1 MTLIR
6 YRVVGC
12 NSLTV
17 RKTPSKKGAVAYY
30 LKENDLVDI
39 VKNYSYTKDGVIWF
53 KIQKNNKINYVS
65 SRYLIRITPNY
76 LKRVANNVD
85 RIYSLIIQLG
95 CKHKSG
101 ATSLSTLKTKKAT
114 TCGVAAS
121 IVLQEAG
128 LLKNNK
134 LITHSKKGNDK
145 STPAKAI
152 VGYKNL
158 NLNTCKVIKINKKYS
173 NIDKKYKKKGIIY
186 IYDSNIAINGGNNYI
201 YSCNNGSSQ
210 LKNGKYI
217 KNKMKSGYCF
227 TSKIL
232 YAIVPND

>member
-6 YRVVGC
+6 YKVTGC
-12 NSLTV
+12 TSLTV
-17 RKTPSKKGAVAYY
+17 REKPSKEAKVAYY

-39 VKNYSYTKDGVIWF
+39 VKGYSSTNNGIIWY

-76 LKRVANNVD
+76 LKRVANNAD
-85 RIYSLIIQLG
+85 SIYNLIIKLG

-101 ATSLSTLKTKKAT
+101 ATSLSTLKSKKVT
-114 TCGVAAS
+114 TCGVS
-121 IVLQEAG
+121 VSVVLQEAG
-128 LLKNNK
+128 LLKPNK
-134 LITHSKKGNDK
+134 LITHSKKGTNK
-145 STPAKAI
+145 STASKAI

-158 NLNTCKVIKINKKYS
+158 DSTKCQIIKINKKYA
-173 NIDKKYKKKGIIY
+173 NINKKYKKKGIIY
-186 IYDSNIAINGGNNYI
+186 VYDSNIGINGGDNYI

-227 TSKIL
+227 TSNIL
-232 YAIVPND
+232 YAIIPND

>member
-6 YRVVGC
+6 YKVINC
-12 NSLTV
+12 KTLTV
-17 RKTPSKKGAVAYY
+17 RKKPFKTAEVAYY

-39 VKNYSYTKDGVIWF
+39 VKDYSFTNNNITWY

-65 SRYLIRITPNY
+65 SRYLTRITPNY

-85 RIYSLIIQLG
+85 NIYNLIIELG
-95 CKHKSG
+95 CKHQSG
-101 ATSLSTLKTKKAT
+101 ATSLESLKVKKVT
-114 TCGVAAS
+114 TCGVSAS
-121 IVLQEAG
+121 IVLQQAG
-128 LLKNNK
+128 LLNINK
-134 LITHSKKGNDK
+134 LITHSKKGSNK
-145 STPAKAI
+145 STPSKAI

-158 NLNTCKVIKINKKYS
+158 NLNTCKVIKLNKKYS
-173 NIDKKYKKKGIIY
+173 EIDKQYKKKGMIY
-186 IYDSNIAINGGNNYI
+186 IYDSNIAINGGDNYI

-227 TSKIL
+227 TSNIL
-232 YAIVPND
+232 YIIVPND